1 MLGNWFEKRKRH
13 KKTSAVFSFCSCS
26 YQLNDLNDKCE
37 MGQYCEFLL
46 MFKNF
51 HNFFADIEMLIR
63 DLSHFQSYIW
73 TLCAKVVLSVRTL
86 GPIQSEERASTF
98 PITFFSPSS
107 AKIST
112 CNSWK
117 FAKGCLVF
125 IKFCLNLRSSTM
137 RMGFPCGRRQLV
149 SDCYGFKNH
158 SMRRSK
164 AVWINFHGTKLLRPK
179 KFHYNIVN
187 LCAHIVFM

>member
-1 MLGNWFEKRKRH
+1 
-13 KKTSAVFSFCSCS
+13 
-26 YQLNDLNDKCE
+26 

-98 PITFFSPSS
+98 PITFFHLLLPKYQHVIAENLPKDVWCSS
-107 AKIST
+107 NFVWI
-112 CNSWK
+112 
-117 FAKGCLVF
+117 
-125 IKFCLNLRSSTM
+125 STM